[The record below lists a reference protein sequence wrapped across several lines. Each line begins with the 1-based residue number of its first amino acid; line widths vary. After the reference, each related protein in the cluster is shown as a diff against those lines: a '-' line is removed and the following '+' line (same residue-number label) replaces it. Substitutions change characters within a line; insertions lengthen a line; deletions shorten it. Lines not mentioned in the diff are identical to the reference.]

1 MLIENPVRE
10 SYEEIRE
17 KYDGYCVLVIECDKE
32 KMDFGTGKAIAYGDK
47 LAALTKETRDIIS
60 GDVGIFMYCT
70 FTDFGGFGVGPIQVT
85 HHV

>member
-10 SYEEIRE
+10 TYKEIIK
-17 KYDGYCVLVIECDKE
+17 KYDGYCVLVIECEKE
-32 KMDFGTGKAIAYGDK
+32 KMDFGSGKAIAFNDR
-47 LAALTKETRDIIS
+47 LAALTKETRDIIN

-70 FTDFGGFGVGPIQVT
+70 FTDFGSLGPIQVT